1 MAHSHH
7 MHREHQVSHR
17 RVDHI
22 LKHEPAGA
30 KEHSHRHAFSKVTSK
45 TAAEHHGSKVSGDS
59 APKRFAR
66 GGRVKKAEGGA
77 TPPVKLPTPEQLVAT
92 TRSRPQSSDQDAQ
105 DAMKSIEEKMGKAR
119 GGRTFARGGKVKG
132 HKNQTNI
139 IVVPHHQAAPPAG
152 PMAGPAGPPPPGA
165 GLPPGPMGA
174 PPGGPGG
181 GPPGMP
187 PGMPPPGMRA
197 RGGKVIDG
205 EATKGNISKWSKRAS
220 DNSYKRGGGL
230 PTAGAATGVG
240 RLQESNLVK
249 RKGKK

>member
-17 RVDHI
+17 RVHHI
-22 LKHEPAGA
+22 LKDEPAGA
-30 KEHSHRHAFSKVTSK
+30 KEHHKRPAFSKVTSK

-59 APKRFAR
+59 APKRY
-66 GGRVKKAEGGA
+66 
-77 TPPVKLPTPEQLVAT
+77 
-92 TRSRPQSSDQDAQ
+92 
-105 DAMKSIEEKMGKAR
+105 
-119 GGRTFARGGKVKG
+119 ARGGKVKG
-132 HKNQTNI
+132 HKGGHQTNI

-165 GLPPGPMGA
+165 GLPPGGPAGG
-174 PPGGPGG
+174 PPGMPPG

-205 EATKGNISKWSKRAS
+205 EATKGNIAKWAGRAS
-220 DNSYKRGGGL
+220 KNSYFRG
-230 PTAGAATGVG
+230 GAATGVG
-240 RLQESNLVK
+240 REEKASHVK
-249 RKGKK
+249 RKGK